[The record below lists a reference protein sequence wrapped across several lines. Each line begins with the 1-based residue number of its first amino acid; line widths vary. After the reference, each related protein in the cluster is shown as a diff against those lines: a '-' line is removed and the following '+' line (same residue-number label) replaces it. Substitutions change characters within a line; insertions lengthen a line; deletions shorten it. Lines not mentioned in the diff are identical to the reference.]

1 MSGNDMTFE
10 QYLYHNRISPPP
22 EFSGRID
29 AVCGQL
35 KRRESTAS
43 GAGIIRRGKKRRGL
57 HNAAKRVLLA
67 AACLLVVL
75 GITVIA
81 IPSARAAVS
90 DWISGWFSAQ
100 DYLGKESESRTA
112 EPALDA
118 VITKVG
124 DDERKI
130 VISDIYDS
138 EEARNLAENFGIRL
152 DEAAYTGDTIY
163 ITGWFTGTSGKFLLD
178 SRTGGDTLHE
188 ENETTQGDLTL
199 SLSDGTSYSGAL
211 EAYFDDEMKQILA
224 DCFNEQFG
232 EKAFEYDE
240 DGTLVTTNAKA
251 DALWYDWLE
260 THEVRFTC
268 SMVLQSTVPAAAQL
282 SGRVEAGLSFRQY
295 YFNAGGSMV
304 VLFNADLGAVT
315 IDADAY
321 TAVTSTK
328 DGGQSVALCG
338 THRMFIREW
347 GADGNETCVCSY
359 VSDLDMSGV
368 TISVDS
374 VSFTPTGL
382 DVTLRLDLPES
393 WTREERIAAVQGGE
407 TGGLDF
413 IVLIDGQEIRHAFL
427 SIASKGNADTDNKDD
442 PFLTSPREFS
452 NSTLSRS
459 QWDAVKTITFV
470 PCTGWPTELILED
483 LKNDRSEL
491 DRIRL
496 DPGVVVTEQPEVT
509 GTKATDWQEDRMDDF
524 AITIDLDDYR

>member
-35 KRRESTAS
+35 KRRESTAG
-43 GAGIIRRGKKRRGL
+43 GAEIVRRGKKKRGL
-57 HNAAKRVLLA
+57 RNAAKRVLLA

-90 DWISGWFSAQ
+90 DWISGWFSTQ
-100 DYLGKESESRTA
+100 DYLGQESENRTA
-112 EPALDA
+112 EPAMDA
-118 VITKVG
+118 IITKVE
-124 DDERKI
+124 DDGRQI
-130 VISDIYDS
+130 AISDVFDS

-152 DEAAYTGDTIY
+152 DEVAYTGDTIY

-178 SRTGGDTLHE
+178 QRTGGDTVHE
-188 ENETTQGDLTL
+188 DSEYTDGNMMLTL
-199 SLSDGTSYSGAL
+199 QDGTVYYGAL
-211 EAYFDDEMKQILA
+211 GAYFDDEMELLS
-224 DCFNEQFG
+224 DGCFDKWQP
-232 EKAFEYDE
+232 EYDA
-240 DGTLVTTNAKA
+240 GGKLTTVNSIA
-251 DALWYDWLE
+251 DALWYDWLK
-260 THEVRFTC
+260 THEVRFTYTAVPE
-268 SMVLQSTVPAAAQL
+268 SALPAAKPL
-282 SGRVEAGLSFRQY
+282 SGMVEAKLSFQQY
-295 YFNAGGSMV
+295 YHDANTGSAIT
-304 VLFNADLGAVT
+304 LFRADLGSIT

-321 TAVTSTK
+321 TAVTTEQS
-328 DGGQSVALCG
+328 GGQSAALCG

-382 DVTLRLDLPES
+382 DVTLRLDLPER
-393 WTREERIAAVQGGE
+393 WTRAERIAAVQGGE

-524 AITIDLDDYR
+524 ALTINLDDYR